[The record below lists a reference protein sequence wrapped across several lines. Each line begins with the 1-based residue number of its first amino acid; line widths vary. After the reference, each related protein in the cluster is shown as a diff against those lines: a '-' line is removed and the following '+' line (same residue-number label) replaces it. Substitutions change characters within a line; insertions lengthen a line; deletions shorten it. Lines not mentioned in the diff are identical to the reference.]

1 MNHWNHLTE
10 IPAKQIVAWLGVGGS
25 KYFDW
30 KKRYG
35 KVNEHNGAIPRDH
48 WLDGSERKAILEFHA
63 KHPLEGYRRLTFMM
77 LDANVVAASP
87 SSVYRVLSQAGVL
100 SPFQGKRS
108 KKGTGFTQPLAPHEH
123 WHIDISY
130 LNICGTF
137 YFMCSILDGCSRAIV
152 HWEIREKMQEIDIE
166 TIVQRGRE
174 KYPDA
179 RPRVITDNGPQFIS
193 RDFKEFIRI
202 AGMTH
207 VKTSPYYPQSNGKI
221 ERYHRTIKG
230 DCIRAK
236 SMTSVDDARQAVTQ
250 YVHHYNTVRLHSA
263 IGYVTPHTKL
273 AGKEKELF
281 AQQAQKLEAARE
293 RRRLRRAEAMQNV
306 A

>member
-1 MNHWNHLTE
+1 M
-10 IPAKQIVAWLGVGGS
+10 
-25 KYFDW
+25 
-30 KKRYG
+30 
-35 KVNEHNGAIPRDH
+35 
-48 WLDGSERKAILEFHA
+48 HA
-63 KHPLEGYRRLTFMM
+63 L
-77 LDANVVAASP
+77 AQ
-87 SSVYRVLSQAGVL
+87 SQTL
-100 SPFQGKRS
+100 
-108 KKGTGFTQPLAPHEH
+108 
-123 WHIDISY
+123 
-130 LNICGTF
+130 
-137 YFMCSILDGCSRAIV
+137 
-152 HWEIREKMQEIDIE
+152 
-166 TIVQRGRE
+166 
-174 KYPDA
+174 PDA
-179 RPRVITDNGPQFIS
+179 MSLPAQARNGLGAFSAVGTPTLGSRKVARTRMSVRGGNGPQFIS
-193 RDFKEFIRI
+193 RDFKEFICI

-281 AQQAQKLEAARE
+281 AQRDEKLEAARE
-293 RRRLRRAEAMQNV
+293 RRRLRRTEAIQNV

>member
-1 MNHWNHLTE
+1 
-10 IPAKQIVAWLGVGGS
+10 
-25 KYFDW
+25 
-30 KKRYG
+30 
-35 KVNEHNGAIPRDH
+35 
-48 WLDGSERKAILEFHA
+48 
-63 KHPLEGYRRLTFMM
+63 MM

-100 SPFQGKRS
+100 SPF
-108 KKGTGFTQPLAPHEH
+108 LC
-123 WHIDISY
+123 D
-130 LNICGTF
+130 TF
-137 YFMCSILDGCSRAIV
+137 YFMYSILDGCSLAIV
-152 HWEIREKMQEIDIE
+152 HWEIREKMQEVDIE
-166 TIVQRGRE
+166 TIVKRGLE
-174 KYPDA
+174 KYPNS

-193 RDFKEFIRI
+193 RDFKGFIRI

-207 VKTSPYYPQSNGKI
+207 VKTWSYHPQSNGKI

-236 SMTSVDDARQAVTQ
+236 SMTSVDDVRQAVTQ
-250 YVHHYNTVRLHSA
+250 YVHHYNTIRLHSA

-281 AQQAQKLEAARE
+281 AQRDEKLEAARE
-293 RRRLRRAEAMQNV
+293 RRRLRRTEAIQNV

>member
-1 MNHWNHLTE
+1 
-10 IPAKQIVAWLGVGGS
+10 
-25 KYFDW
+25 
-30 KKRYG
+30 
-35 KVNEHNGAIPRDH
+35 
-48 WLDGSERKAILEFHA
+48 
-63 KHPLEGYRRLTFMM
+63 
-77 LDANVVAASP
+77 
-87 SSVYRVLSQAGVL
+87 
-100 SPFQGKRS
+100 
-108 KKGTGFTQPLAPHEH
+108 
-123 WHIDISY
+123 
-130 LNICGTF
+130 
-137 YFMCSILDGCSRAIV
+137 MCSILDGCSRAIV

-166 TIVQRGRE
+166 TIIQRGRE

-281 AQQAQKLEAARE
+281 AQRDEKLEAARE
-293 RRRLRRAEAMQNV
+293 RRRLRRAEAIQNV

>member
-1 MNHWNHLTE
+1 
-10 IPAKQIVAWLGVGGS
+10 
-25 KYFDW
+25 
-30 KKRYG
+30 
-35 KVNEHNGAIPRDH
+35 
-48 WLDGSERKAILEFHA
+48 
-63 KHPLEGYRRLTFMM
+63 
-77 LDANVVAASP
+77 
-87 SSVYRVLSQAGVL
+87 
-100 SPFQGKRS
+100 
-108 KKGTGFTQPLAPHEH
+108 
-123 WHIDISY
+123 
-130 LNICGTF
+130 
-137 YFMCSILDGCSRAIV
+137 
-152 HWEIREKMQEIDIE
+152 
-166 TIVQRGRE
+166 
-174 KYPDA
+174 
-179 RPRVITDNGPQFIS
+179 
-193 RDFKEFIRI
+193 
-202 AGMTH
+202 MTH

-281 AQQAQKLEAARE
+281 AQRDQKLEAARE